1 MGVRDRYAKT
11 KGETFL
17 DDFIHLEDQL
27 AKGMIKISRIP
38 TQYIVRTYCETC
50 EEPCNAIRY
59 HGQRL
64 LIVAVA
70 DRWILHQCPQP
81 TEQRQHD
88 NQIGSEQFDGSG
100 EPTGQSNA
108 APNDSENPGDCV

>member
-1 MGVRDRYAKT
+1 MLSHPMTFPFSMGVRDRYART

-27 AKGMIKISRIP
+27 SKGMIKISRIP

-81 TEQRQHD
+81 VDPREGD
-88 NQIGSEQFDGSG
+88 NLDESFD
-100 EPTGQSNA
+100 
-108 APNDSENPGDCV
+108 DRENSRGAV